1 MYKCINENE
10 GLRELICGDYCA
22 IFVLMIYDGMIPI
35 LWALFQLEGVTWCL
49 DLLVPGERTLLL
61 IYCSH
66 LHVQIFPEKE
76 I

>member
-1 MYKCINENE
+1 MKMNDCENGSVE
-10 GLRELICGDYCA
+10 IIAL
-22 IFVLMIYDGMIPI
+22 FLMIYDGMIPI

-49 DLLVPGERTLLL
+49 GLLVPGERTLLL
-61 IYCSH
+61 LYCSH